1 MNRQDF
7 AGFMGALDWM
17 GWLWRVIRNTW
28 HRLTKGPVMRVSVPA
43 EGHTY
48 SGKDVRRILRENG
61 VPCWGLNFDAYAYAY
76 TFFIARADSETAA
89 AILASLQVPDSLQV
103 DVARTA
109 KPRGI
114 GGILRGL
121 GV

>member
-17 GWLWRVIRNTW
+17 GWLWRVIRNTH
-28 HRLTKGPVMRVSVPA
+28 HRLTKGPVIKVNVPA
-43 EGHTY
+43 DGHTY

-61 VPCWGLNFDAYAYAY
+61 VPCWALNFDAYAYSY
-76 TFFIARADSETAA
+76 YFYIARADSEAAA
-89 AILASLQVPDSLQV
+89 AILASLGIPNSLQV
-103 DVARTA
+103 DVARA
-109 KPRGI
+109 AEPRGL
-114 GGILRGL
+114 GRILRGL